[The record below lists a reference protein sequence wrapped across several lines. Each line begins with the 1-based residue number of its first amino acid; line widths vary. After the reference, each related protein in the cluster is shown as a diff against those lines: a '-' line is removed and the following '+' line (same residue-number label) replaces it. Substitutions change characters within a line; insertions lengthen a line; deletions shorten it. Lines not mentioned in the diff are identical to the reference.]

1 MMSSYSSERAS
12 FHHDRKH
19 KYVAIPAAPPSLGNH
34 MFSFDSGCM
43 HACMQAMDRESSE
56 QFQEKERVRMELQT
70 AWATCLFCYAFPQQ
84 PVGRLGMD
92 GWDGWSSV
100 EYPLGIYKFVV
111 SRGKLTLS
119 IRFGLFGSEGEW
131 VVGAKLRIGVVRLV
145 SCCFSPTMAR

>member
-84 PVGRLGMD
+84 PVGDGSLGWLVGRIPTRYLQVCGKSRKTD
-92 GWDGWSSV
+92 TFDPFW
-100 EYPLGIYKFVV
+100 FV
-111 SRGKLTLS
+111 
-119 IRFGLFGSEGEW
+119 RFG
-131 VVGAKLRIGVVRLV
+131 R
-145 SCCFSPTMAR
+145 